1 MVASDM
7 IKKGED
13 WVSSTWQSRMVQLSV
28 YAAVMFYV
36 VANPAVFKFMEK
48 FLPSKITHMNQ
59 LVVHSVLFVVLVYF
73 GTTIFLDPILS
84 QLGLR

>member
-1 MVASDM
+1 MVAS
-7 IKKGED
+7 ILKKGEG

-28 YAAVMFYV
+28 YAGVMFYV
-36 VANPAVFKFMEK
+36 VANPAVFKFMER
-48 FLPSKITHMNQ
+48 FLPSKITHLNQ

-73 GTTIFLDPILS
+73 GTTIFLDPIMS

>member
-1 MVASDM
+1 MVASS
-7 IKKGED
+7 ILKKSGD

-28 YAAVMFYV
+28 YAGVMFYV
-36 VANPAVFKFMEK
+36 VANPAVFKFMER

>member
-36 VANPAVFKFMEK
+36 VANPAVFKFMMR
-48 FLPSKITHMNQ
+48 FLPSKISHMNQ
-59 LVVHSVLFVVLVYF
+59 LVIHSVLFAVLVYF
-73 GTTIFLDPILS
+73 GTTIFLDPIMS